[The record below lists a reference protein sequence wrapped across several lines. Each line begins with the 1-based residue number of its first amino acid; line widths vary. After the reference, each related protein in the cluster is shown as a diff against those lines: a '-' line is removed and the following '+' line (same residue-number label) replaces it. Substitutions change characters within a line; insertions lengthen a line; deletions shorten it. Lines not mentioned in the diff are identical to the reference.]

1 MLIMYHTDTG
11 LDTWESMSCV
21 TDQRFQ
27 GLVSGG
33 CGQDWVIWALGM
45 SLWRSEVVYAYI
57 ILLLISRPFMNC
69 GLLFKDLMQT
79 SQV

>member
-1 MLIMYHTDTG
+1 MLIMYHTHTG

-21 TDQRFQ
+21 TDQRFK

-33 CGQDWVIWALGM
+33 CGQGWVIWALGM
-45 SLWRSEVVYAYI
+45 SLWRSGVVYAYI

-69 GLLFKDLMQT
+69 AMLFKDLMQT
-79 SQV
+79 SQA